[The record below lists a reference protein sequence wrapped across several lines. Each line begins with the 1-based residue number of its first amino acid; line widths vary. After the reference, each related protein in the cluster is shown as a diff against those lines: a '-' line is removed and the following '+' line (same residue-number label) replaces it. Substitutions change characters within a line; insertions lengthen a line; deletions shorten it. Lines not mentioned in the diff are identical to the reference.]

1 MSFAKHPKP
10 QPAPAAYEEDA
21 YTWALEQAAL
31 LRAGR
36 FEAIDVE
43 NIAEEIETVGRSEF
57 ARLRSSFR
65 IIMLHLL
72 KRDRQP
78 ERRSRSWVSSILTH
92 RLDAA
97 ETLAEN
103 PGLKSR
109 VSEALAGAYA
119 RARIEAIAETG
130 LPEGAL
136 PETCPYDLDA
146 VMTREIQWAP

>member
-1 MSFAKHPKP
+1 MSFAKHPGH
-10 QPAPAAYEEDA
+10 ASATYEEDV
-21 YTWALEQAAL
+21 YTWALQQAAL

-36 FEAIDVE
+36 FEAIDVD

-57 ARLRSSFR
+57 ARLRSSYR

-72 KRDRQP
+72 KWDHQP

-109 VSEALAGAYA
+109 VAEALAGAYA

-130 LPEGAL
+130 LPEDAL
-136 PETCPYDLDA
+136 PETCAYDLDA
-146 VMTREIQWAP
+146 VMNREIPWAP